1 MRPLLIAHRCG
12 PSIYPEQSVASAQY
26 ALRCHA
32 DMVEMDVQFTSE
44 GVPVI
49 CHDLNTERVFGV
61 DCLVR
66 DMSYETFMALRHVKD
81 RSYASHSLDDVLS
94 VGVAPLLLHQK
105 LSGKPLQEV
114 MRHLLAFDYGDKAV
128 IGVQYP
134 QDVDIVKSMSPS
146 TRTLAFMPELSLLE
160 SFLPTQ
166 TDAIRL
172 WENWVTPER
181 IAQIHQS
188 GHQMWIMAGL
198 PTPEGVGYTTE
209 EKMREW
215 VQMGV
220 DGILVND
227 VPWAVDI
234 LHGLE
239 NKA

>member
-1 MRPLLIAHRCG
+1 M
-12 PSIYPEQSVASAQY
+12 
-26 ALRCHA
+26 
-32 DMVEMDVQFTSE
+32 
-44 GVPVI
+44 
-49 CHDLNTERVFGV
+49 
-61 DCLVR
+61 
-66 DMSYETFMALRHVKD
+66 
-81 RSYASHSLDDVLS
+81 LS

-181 IAQIHQS
+181 IAQIHQFWS
-188 GHQMWIMAGL
+188 S
-198 PTPEGVGYTTE
+198 
-209 EKMREW
+209 
-215 VQMGV
+215 GV
-220 DGILVND
+220 DYGRFAY
-227 VPWAVDI
+227 P
-234 LHGLE
+234 
-239 NKA
+239 

>member
-94 VGVAPLLLHQK
+94 VGVAPLLLNQK

-146 TRTLAFMPELSLLE
+146 TRTLAFMP
-160 SFLPTQ
+160 
-166 TDAIRL
+166 
-172 WENWVTPER
+172 
-181 IAQIHQS
+181 
-188 GHQMWIMAGL
+188 
-198 PTPEGVGYTTE
+198 
-209 EKMREW
+209 
-215 VQMGV
+215 
-220 DGILVND
+220 
-227 VPWAVDI
+227 
-234 LHGLE
+234 
-239 NKA
+239 